1 MLQTVI
7 RDTQTDRTA
16 LIPKNL
22 DNMELPMRHQNLVR
36 LSLAALAAT
45 ALPTVAVAQ
54 AESLGTT
61 AEEFEAKLGYQ
72 SGAVTI
78 KDGLAHLN
86 VPPSFRFLG
95 EEGSKRLLVKGW
107 GNPEKETEGVLGML
121 VPANVSPFADSGWAV
136 VISYDEDGYVDDKG
150 AESINYTELLKQM
163 QAGVQEANKEREKQ
177 GYEPVTLVGWAE
189 PPTYNRDT
197 HKLYWAKELQF
208 SNSSHTLNYN
218 VRVLGRRGVLVLN
231 AVSGMDQLEPV
242 KAGMA
247 EVISFV
253 EFGEGHKYTDF
264 VAGTDK
270 VATYGV
276 AGLVAGALATKA
288 GLFKVLLAGLLAAKK
303 LIVVAFVAAAAWAKK
318 LWAKLKGDKAAATT
332 VT

>member
-1 MLQTVI
+1 
-7 RDTQTDRTA
+7 
-16 LIPKNL
+16 
-22 DNMELPMRHQNLVR
+22 MRHRNLLR
-36 LSLAALAAT
+36 LSLAALAAV
-45 ALPTVAVAQ
+45 ALPAVIVAQ
-54 AESLGTT
+54 DGSLGGT

-107 GNPEKETEGVLGML
+107 GNPEEGTKGVLGML
-121 VPANVSPFADSGWAV
+121 VPANISPLADSGWAV
-136 VISYDEDGYVDDKG
+136 VITYDEDGYVDDKG

-163 QAGVQEANKEREKQ
+163 QEGVRESNKEREKE

-189 PPTYNRDT
+189 TPTYNRDT

-208 SNSSHTLNYN
+208 GNSPHTLNYN

-247 EVISFV
+247 AVISFV

-264 VAGTDK
+264 VTGTDK
-270 VATYGV
+270 VAAYGV
-276 AGLVAGALATKA
+276 AGLVAGAIATKA
-288 GLFKVLLAGLLAAKK
+288 GFFKVLLAGLLAAKK
-303 LIVVAFVAAAAWAKK
+303 LVAVALVAAAASFKR
-318 LWAKLKGDKAAATT
+318 LWAKMKGDGSPASAA
-332 VT
+332 

>member
-1 MLQTVI
+1 
-7 RDTQTDRTA
+7 
-16 LIPKNL
+16 
-22 DNMELPMRHQNLVR
+22 MELPMRHRNLIR
-36 LSLAALAAT
+36 LSLAAFAVIANSAA
-45 ALPTVAVAQ
+45 AVGQ
-54 AESLGTT
+54 EESLGSTQ
-61 AEEFEAKLGYQ
+61 EEFEAKLGYQ

-107 GNPEKETEGVLGML
+107 GNPEESAEGVLGML
-121 VPANVSPFADSGWAV
+121 VPADISPLADSGWAV
-136 VISYDEDGYVDDKG
+136 VITYDEDGYVDDKG
-150 AESINYTELLKQM
+150 AESIDYTALLKEM
-163 QAGVQEANKEREKQ
+163 KEGVAEANKEREKQ

-208 SNSSHTLNYN
+208 GDSPHTLNYN
-218 VRVLGRRGVLVLN
+218 VRILGRRGVLVLN
-231 AVSGMDQLEPV
+231 AVSGMDQLDRV
-242 KAGMA
+242 KGSMA

-253 EFGEGHKYTDF
+253 DFGEGHKYTDF

-270 VATYGV
+270 VAAYGV

-303 LIVVAFVAAAAWAKK
+303 LIVVAFVAAAAWVRKF
-318 LWAKLKGDKAAATT
+318 WAKMKGEKAAA
-332 VT
+332 V